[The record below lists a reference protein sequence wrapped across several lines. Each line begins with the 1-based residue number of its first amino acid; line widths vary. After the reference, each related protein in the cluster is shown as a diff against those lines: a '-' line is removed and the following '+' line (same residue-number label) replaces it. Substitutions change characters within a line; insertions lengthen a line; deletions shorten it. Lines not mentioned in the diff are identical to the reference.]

1 MYISN
6 NISYLYLENILWHEI
21 ASFVFNERLTNTNS
35 VTIVPLISF
44 SHDNNNDN
52 NKSRRR
58 WGIGH
63 RSSSSSS
70 SFYNAQ
76 SEEKKNDFLFVFFFF
91 LFLLFFSIFFQHASH
106 ACIHR
111 KTLTSYH
118 IHACTPKSPESK
130 ESKRTNWLLLCFFP
144 KLRRCTFINNT
155 VHIHIV
161 TFFFFKWERK

>member
-91 LFLLFFSIFFQHASH
+91 LFLLFFSLS
-106 ACIHR
+106 
-111 KTLTSYH
+111 S
-118 IHACTPKSPESK
+118 
-130 ESKRTNWLLLCFFP
+130 
-144 KLRRCTFINNT
+144 
-155 VHIHIV
+155 
-161 TFFFFKWERK
+161 FFFNFFSTCFTRMHSQKNSNEPSYTRVYTEVTRVKRK